1 MRKLNLLIVALLLTS
16 GLAAQEV
23 KHNDL
28 SLNWGVGSIM
38 RQDQTVSPFIHQKWS
53 PVNIMLRYSRSQK
66 LDQLADI
73 KFSLYNPSIV
83 KPYNFNSYYSGA
95 QTGLAHSFK
104 LIDFNYAIGK
114 PILNK
119 NEWRFVIGGKSR
131 NHIYFSDYNFGP
143 TTTPSPM
150 FISFGLDLWLN
161 LQYRI
166 NEKQYIKSNFSLPL
180 FSYIYRAPYLAQND
194 EYFENIYSHKG
205 LKEFTSRLSDGQ
217 IQSWGASQRVDFD
230 LQYGYILN
238 EKWDIGLTY
247 LFAMN
252 LNQSPTKY
260 SQIESVFYLC
270 GKLKF

>member
-1 MRKLNLLIVALLLTS
+1 MKKLVFIFMSLVFSLSLT
-16 GLAAQEV
+16 AQEE

-28 SLNWGVGSIM
+28 SLNWGMGSIM
-38 RQDQTVSPFIHQKWS
+38 RQDHTVSPFIHQKWS
-53 PVNIMLRYSRSQK
+53 PVNMMLRYSRSKK

-83 KPYNFNSYYSGA
+83 EPYSFNSYYSGT
-95 QTGLAHSFK
+95 QTDLAHSFK
-104 LIDFNYAIGK
+104 LVDFNYAIGK
-114 PILNK
+114 AILDK

-131 NHIYFSDYNFGP
+131 NQIYFSNYNFGP

-166 NEKQYIKSNFSLPL
+166 SEKQYIKSNLSIPL

-205 LKEFTSRLSDGQ
+205 FKEFTSRVKDGTL
-217 IQSWGASQRVDFD
+217 QSWGTSQRFDFD
-230 LQYGYILN
+230 IQYGYILN
-238 EKWDIGLTY
+238 EKWEVGLTY
-247 LFAMN
+247 LFALN

-260 SQIESVFYLC
+260 SQIENVIYLS